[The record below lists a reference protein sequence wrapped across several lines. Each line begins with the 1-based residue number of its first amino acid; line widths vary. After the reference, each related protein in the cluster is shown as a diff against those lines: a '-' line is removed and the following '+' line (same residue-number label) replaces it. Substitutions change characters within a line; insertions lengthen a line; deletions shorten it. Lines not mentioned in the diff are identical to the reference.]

1 MMVPDRGRELL
12 ASPLAI
18 FRSVERSKLLPMV
31 TLGRVKFPLF
41 LAVSVAFTPI
51 NSGVRMSW
59 MPRVGPPSF

>member
-1 MMVPDRGRELL
+1 
-12 ASPLAI
+12 
-18 FRSVERSKLLPMV
+18 LLPMV